1 MLSEW
6 ELRTRGGFPL
16 GVLSPGEDGVKSRLG
31 RPFVKC
37 YPTAKLDDC
46 HFQHQPHALGLAGLE
61 RPPQRKCFDRD
72 RLPGSPRW
80 FATLLYFS
88 DNVWLN
94 HILTKLG
101 LTWAVIMTSFKL

>member
-16 GVLSPGEDGVKSRLG
+16 GVLSPGEEGVKSRLG

-46 HFQHQPHALGLAGLE
+46 HFQHQPRALGLAGLE
-61 RPPQRKCFDRD
+61 RPRRE
-72 RLPGSPRW
+72 S
-80 FATLLYFS
+80 
-88 DNVWLN
+88 V
-94 HILTKLG
+94 LTGTDCRAHLG
-101 LTWAVIMTSFKL
+101 GLQPFFTFQTMFG